1 MRAAVRPLSRRR
13 LGAWLRQRLGDP
25 ERGSAVV
32 EFLGVSL
39 VMLVPLVYLVL
50 TMARIQAASF
60 AAEGAAREA
69 GRLIAQAD
77 TMAEG
82 VEAAQLGVELAFADQ
97 GLEVDG
103 ASALAVTC
111 SVEDCLSA
119 GEYVYITISTEVS
132 LPLAPD
138 FLAGNL
144 PTTVAINADA
154 MTAVSGFR
162 DD

>member
-1 MRAAVRPLSRRR
+1 MSTTAPGRARRF
-13 LGAWLRQRLGDP
+13 LAWARHRLGDP
-25 ERGSAVV
+25 ERGSALV

-39 VMLVPLVYLVL
+39 VLLVPLVYLIL

-77 TMAEG
+77 TIEEG
-82 VEAAQLGVELAFADQ
+82 IAAAQLGVELAFADQ
-97 GLEVDG
+97 GLEVDS
-103 ASALAVTC
+103 ASALQISC
-111 SVEDCLSA
+111 SVPDCLVA
-119 GEYVYITISTEVS
+119 GGYVSVVVSTGVQ

-138 FLAGNL
+138 FLVGTI
-144 PTTVAINADA
+144 PTAVTIRADA

>member
-1 MRAAVRPLSRRR
+1 MKWSRALLEAARR
-13 LGAWLRQRLGDP
+13 RLGDP
-25 ERGSAVV
+25 ERGSALV

-39 VMLVPLVYLVL
+39 VLLVPLVYLVL

-77 TMAEG
+77 TIEEG
-82 VEAAQLGVELAFADQ
+82 VAAAQLGVELAFADQ
-97 GLEVDG
+97 GLDVDP
-103 ASALAVTC
+103 ASALSITC
-111 SVEDCLSA
+111 SVDDCLTA
-119 GEYVYITISTEVS
+119 GEYVSVAISTEVE

-138 FLAGNL
+138 FLADAL
-144 PTTVAINADA
+144 PTTVSISADA

>member
-1 MRAAVRPLSRRR
+1 MSRLGAAVAGWLCWARRR
-13 LGAWLRQRLGDP
+13 LGHP

-39 VMLVPLVYLVL
+39 VLLVPLVYLVL

-60 AAEGAAREA
+60 AAEGAARDA

-77 TMAEG
+77 TISEG
-82 VEAAQLGVELAFADQ
+82 VAAAQLGVELAFADQ

-103 ASALAVTC
+103 ADALHVTC
-111 SVEDCLSA
+111 SAADCLTA
-119 GEYVYITISTEVS
+119 GEYVSIVVETEVS
-132 LPLAPD
+132 LPFAPD
-138 FLAGNL
+138 FLADAM
-144 PTTVAINADA
+144 PMSVSITAEA

>member
-1 MRAAVRPLSRRR
+1 MSRAHRLLAALRRR
-13 LGAWLRQRLGDP
+13 LGGP

-39 VMLVPLVYLVL
+39 VLLVPLVYLVL

-69 GRLIAQAD
+69 GRLIAQAE
-77 TMAEG
+77 TMADG
-82 VEAAQLGVELAFADQ
+82 VAAAQLGVELAFADQ
-97 GLEVDG
+97 GLEVDA
-103 ASALAVTC
+103 ASALTITC
-111 SVEDCLSA
+111 SVPDCLTA
-119 GEYVYITISTEVS
+119 GEYVSVVVATEVP

-138 FLAGNL
+138 FLAGTL
-144 PTTVAINADA
+144 PTTVSITADA

-162 DD
+162 DG

>member
-1 MRAAVRPLSRRR
+1 MTAIARLRAVLTWARHR
-13 LGAWLRQRLGDP
+13 LGEP
-25 ERGSAVV
+25 ERGSALV

-39 VMLVPLVYLVL
+39 VLLVPLVYLIL
-50 TMARIQAASF
+50 TTARIQAASF

-77 TMAEG
+77 SIEEG
-82 VEAAQLGVELAFADQ
+82 VSAAELGVELAFADQ

-103 ASALAVTC
+103 ASALEISC
-111 SVEDCLSA
+111 SVPDCLVA
-119 GEYVYITISTEVS
+119 GEYVSVQVSTGVS

-138 FLAGNL
+138 FLAGTL
-144 PTTVAINADA
+144 PTAVTITAEA
-154 MTAVSGFR
+154 MTAVSGYR